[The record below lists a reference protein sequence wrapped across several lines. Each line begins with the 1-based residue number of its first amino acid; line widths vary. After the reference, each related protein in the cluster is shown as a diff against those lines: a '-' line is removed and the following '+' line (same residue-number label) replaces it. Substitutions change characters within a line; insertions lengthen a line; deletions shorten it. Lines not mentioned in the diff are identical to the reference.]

1 MTDAAGE
8 GGTDLEAEPQRHVGY
23 LIRRAQQRHVAAWTR
38 IASAEI
44 SSVQYTILVVLD
56 RLGEASQRELCDEVD
71 LDRSTIADLVKRM
84 ERKGLIERRRDPADA
99 RRNTVTLTDA
109 GRAERERLRPLVDQ
123 VQEALVASMS
133 LKDRRALRAGLRAL
147 LQLDDETT

>member
-1 MTDAAGE
+1 MTDAEGE
-8 GGTDLEAEPQRHVGY
+8 LSDERDAEPQRHVGY

-38 IASAEI
+38 IASSEI

-56 RLGEASQRELCDEVD
+56 ARGEASQRELCDDAD

-84 ERKGLIERRRDPADA
+84 ERKGLIARRRDPEDA
-99 RRNTVTLTDA
+99 RRNTVTLTGA
-109 GRAERERLRPLVDQ
+109 GRSERERLRPLVDQ

-133 LKDRRALRAGLRAL
+133 PQDRRALRAGLIAL
-147 LQLDDETT
+147 LQSPST

>member
-1 MTDAAGE
+1 MTDAASE
-8 GGTDLEAEPQRHVGY
+8 LADEPQRHVGY

-38 IASAEI
+38 IASSEI

-56 RLGEASQRELCDEVD
+56 RLGEASQRELCDEAD

-84 ERKGLIERRRDPADA
+84 ERKGLIERRRDPQDA

-109 GRAERERLRPLVDQ
+109 GRSERERLRPLVHQ

-133 LKDRRALRAGLRAL
+133 LKDRRALRDGLRAL
-147 LQLDDETT
+147 LAQDDAQGVTRA

>member
-1 MTDAAGE
+1 MMDAGHE
-8 GGTDLEAEPQRHVGY
+8 TSDLFEAEPQRHIGY

-56 RLGEASQRELCDEVD
+56 RLGEASQRELGDQAD
-71 LDRSTIADLVKRM
+71 LDRSTIADLVARM
-84 ERKGLIERRRDPADA
+84 ERKGLIARRRDPVDA
-99 RRNTVTLTDA
+99 RRNTVTLTDL

-123 VQEALVASMS
+123 VQAELVSSMS
-133 LKDRRALRAGLRAL
+133 QDDRRALRNGLHAL
-147 LQLDDETT
+147 LQRDAPPA